1 MLKKFFVGLF
11 CAMCLGVFAEVK
23 LTEFYFRKVDAT
35 DIQKMKEVL
44 KQGKT
49 KEVHIIAGAI
59 AIFCLENQGKEITLE
74 QMEQVAKQYAETEN
88 KAYGAILRYLQR
100 NNLINKYSNKIIG
113 NNKYVHDLLYKYLVG
128 YNFIKTNN
136 NFELRMEYIATINDV
151 EKKLHLFNSAVNL
164 TLKECENESDENAI
178 KMLKKMYRFFL
189 PKVGENALF
198 KPIATKIGLAL
209 RSYGVDVK

>member
-11 CAMCLGVFAEVK
+11 CAMCLGVFAEVQ
-23 LTEFYFRKVDAT
+23 LTKFYFSKVDAT
-35 DIQKMKEVL
+35 DVQKMKEVL

-49 KEVHIIAGAI
+49 KEVHIIAGAV

-74 QMEQVAKQYAETEN
+74 QMEDVAKQYAKTEN
-88 KAYGAILRYLQR
+88 DAYYSVLRYLYR
-100 NNLINKYSNKIIG
+100 NNLLDKYSNKIID
-113 NNKYVHDLLYKYLVG
+113 NNKYVDNPMYMHLVG
-128 YNFIKTNN
+128 YNFIKTSN
-136 NFELRMEYIATINDV
+136 NFDVRMKYI
-151 EKKLHLFNSAVNL
+151 KLVKITEQNLYLFNDAVNL

-189 PKVGENALF
+189 PKVGENAFL
-198 KPIATKIGLAL
+198 KPIATKIGLTL